1 MPVKKIKGAARQCCT
16 DRDGVV
22 QCEQTLNDEGG
33 KTRIWSST
41 NKVFQ
46 TKTQSEAGMKKISFV
61 RKGERKKKLL
71 KFLFPFFSSR
81 ILLLIFHVA
90 QFTDFYDFRAHF
102 HQASELMLRQF

>member
-22 QCEQTLNDEGG
+22 QCEQTLNDESG
-33 KTRIWSST
+33 KTRIWPST

-61 RKGERKKKLL
+61 RKGERKKTFKVSISFFQFKDFDTYFPRSPVYGLL
-71 KFLFPFFSSR
+71 
-81 ILLLIFHVA
+81 
-90 QFTDFYDFRAHF
+90 
-102 HQASELMLRQF
+102 

>member
-46 TKTQSEAGMKKISFV
+46 TKNQSEAGMKKLASFVKAKEKKTFKVSISFFQFKDFV
-61 RKGERKKKLL
+61 TYFPRSPVYGLL
-71 KFLFPFFSSR
+71 
-81 ILLLIFHVA
+81 
-90 QFTDFYDFRAHF
+90 
-102 HQASELMLRQF
+102 